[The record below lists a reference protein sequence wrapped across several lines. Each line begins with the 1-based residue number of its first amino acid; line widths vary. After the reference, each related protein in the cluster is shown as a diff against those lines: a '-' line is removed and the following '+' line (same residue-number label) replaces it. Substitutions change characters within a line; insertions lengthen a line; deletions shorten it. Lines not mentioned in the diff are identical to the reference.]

1 MRPRFLILAAVVL
14 PALCGCASSGGSVQ
28 VVAERVDLATLN
40 CPQLQEG
47 TRNWYLILA
56 VEDEKLR
63 NGTASQLRDVLPKA
77 VTTYKHFEK
86 AFVSR
91 CPAEAREE
99 LQSLRRQFPIK
110 SIPNM

>member
-1 MRPRFLILAAVVL
+1 MRRGFLILAGALLPVL
-14 PALCGCASSGGSVQ
+14 GGCASSGGVQ

-56 VEDEKLR
+56 VEDEKR
-63 NGTASQLRDVLPKA
+63 QRGEASQLKDLTTKMVA
-77 VTTYKHFEK
+77 TYKNFEK

-99 LQSLRRQFPIK
+99 LQSLRRQYPIRL
-110 SIPNM
+110 IPNM